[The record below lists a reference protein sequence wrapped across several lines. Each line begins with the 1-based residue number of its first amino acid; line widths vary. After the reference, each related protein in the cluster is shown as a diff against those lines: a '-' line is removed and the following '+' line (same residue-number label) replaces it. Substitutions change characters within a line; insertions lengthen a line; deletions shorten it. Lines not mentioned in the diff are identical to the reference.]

1 MELVHDEKILWQ
13 GRPSWRSQLSF
24 FIVWI
29 PVALLPVII
38 AGLLSANDTGT
49 GLPYYQWLLI
59 SLVLVALVVGYD
71 FTRRF
76 ATFYV
81 VSNQRLR
88 VRQGVLSRRE
98 QTARFERVQNVSISQ
113 TLLDRIFKVGAVQ
126 FDTAGTD
133 TSDSNL
139 NFRGISDPQELVRIV
154 AQYSRPAQGHDGT
167 SGL

>member
-13 GRPSWRSQLSF
+13 GRPSWRAHLSYL
-24 FIVWI
+24 IVWI

-38 AGLLSANDTGT
+38 AGLLTANDQGT
-49 GLPYYQWLLI
+49 WLPYWQWLFI
-59 SLVLVALVVGYD
+59 SLALVALVIGYNALQ
-71 FTRRF
+71 RR

-88 VRQGVLSRRE
+88 VRQGILSRRE

-113 TLLDRIFKVGAVQ
+113 TLLDRMLKVGAVQ

-133 TSDSNL
+133 QSDSNL
-139 NFRGISDPQELVRIV
+139 NFSGISDPQELVRIV
-154 AQYSRPAQGHDGT
+154 AQYSHPATDLRT
-167 SGL
+167 TGL

>member
-24 FIVWI
+24 FMLWV
-29 PVALLPVII
+29 PVALLPVIV
-38 AGLLSANDTGT
+38 AGLLRANDVGT
-49 GLPYYQWLLI
+49 GLPYWQWLFI
-59 SLVLVALVVGYD
+59 SLALVALVIGYD
-71 FTRRF
+71 FLRRF

-88 VRQGVLSRRE
+88 VRTGILSRRE

-113 TLLDRIFKVGAVQ
+113 TLLDRVFKVGSVQ

-133 TSDSNL
+133 SSDSNL
-139 NFRGISDPQELVRIV
+139 NFRGISDPQELVRVV
-154 AQYSRPAQGHDGT
+154 AHHSRPKGEDQTA
-167 SGL
+167 GL

>member
-24 FIVWI
+24 FILWI
-29 PVALLPVII
+29 PIALLPVII
-38 AGLLSANDTGT
+38 AGALRANDTGT
-49 GLPYYQWLLI
+49 GLDYWKWLLI
-59 SLVLVALVVGYD
+59 SLLLVVLVVVYD
-71 FTRRF
+71 FLRRF

-88 VRQGVLSRRE
+88 VRTGILSRRE

-113 TLLDRIFKVGAVQ
+113 TLLDRMFRVGAVQ

-154 AQYSRPAQGHDGT
+154 AQYSHPGPDHRT
-167 SGL
+167 TGL

>member
-24 FIVWI
+24 FLLWV

-38 AGLLSANDTGT
+38 AGALRANDVGT
-49 GLPYYQWLLI
+49 GLPYWQWLLL
-59 SLVLVALVVGYD
+59 SLVLVVLVVAYD
-71 FTRRF
+71 FLRRY
-76 ATFYV
+76 ATYYV

-88 VRQGVLSRRE
+88 VRQGILSRRE

-113 TLLDRIFKVGAVQ
+113 TLLDRMFKVGAVQ

-154 AQYSRPAQGHDGT
+154 AQHSHPGPEPRTA
-167 SGL
+167 GL